1 MFILALKDNED
12 SDAYSEYINYI
23 TEMIKEIM
31 FTSEITHMKENLI
44 QLSTQLADS
53 EHHLETIFN

>member
-1 MFILALKDNED
+1 
-12 SDAYSEYINYI
+12 
-23 TEMIKEIM
+23 M